1 MLSLIVT
8 VDFNVN
14 RKQSVTFDC
23 LTDIDKLFT
32 SLILF
37 LIVVFEDLCYTLNVR
52 VLIIVRQT
60 NHVILMCHVTW
71 RLI

>member
-14 RKQSVTFDC
+14 RKQSVAFDC